1 MKKIC
6 FITTSRADFGMVNT
20 ILDQAKKYKKKFQI
34 FLIVSGNHDDKFF
47 GESINEI
54 KINKKIKKL
63 RVFSKQ
69 RNIDSCSVAISFTD
83 FMKKYSLIFKKLKPS
98 IFVVFGDRYEM
109 LAATLSAFIQKI
121 PVAHIAGGEKTSGS
135 LDDNF
140 RHSITKFSNL
150 HFPTSQIYKKRIVQ
164 LGENPNTVFNYGSL
178 NRQKI
183 ALTKFI
189 SREALEKKY
198 KLNFFKRNIL
208 MTLHPENV
216 GSKVNVK
223 NLKIVLNSLNN
234 QKNTGIIVTSP
245 NADAE
250 GVEMIKFIKKFVK
263 NKKRFRFIKSLGTV
277 DYLSILKL
285 IDGVI
290 GNSSSG
296 ISEVPLFS
304 INTINLGDRQN
315 GREAASTV
323 INCKIDR
330 KEISRNLKKLKRKK
344 NLIKINYRDKFVAKK
359 ILNKIINFNFKRYN
373 NKFYDIKFNI

>member
-6 FITTSRADFGMVNT
+6 FITTSRADFGMVNI
-20 ILDQAKKYKKKFQI
+20 ILDQAKKYKKKIKI
-34 FLIVSGNHDDKFF
+34 FLIVSGNHNDKFF
-47 GESINEI
+47 GKSINEI
-54 KINKKIKKL
+54 KVKKNVKKL
-63 RVFSKQ
+63 TVFLNQ
-69 RNIDSCSVAISFTD
+69 RNINSCSVAISFSD
-83 FMKKYSLIFKKLKPS
+83 FMKKYSLIFKKIKPS
-98 IFVVFGDRYEM
+98 IFVAFGDRYEM

-121 PVAHIAGGEKTSGS
+121 PIAHIAGGEKTSGS

-150 HFPTSQIYKKRIVQ
+150 HFPTSKIYKKRIVQ
-164 LGENPNTVFNYGSL
+164 LGENPKTVFNYGSL

-189 SREALEKKY
+189 SRKILEKKY
-198 KLNFFKRNIL
+198 KLIFFKRNIL

-216 GSKVNVK
+216 GTKINIK

-234 QKNTGIIVTSP
+234 QKDTGIIITSP

-250 GVEMIKFIKKFVK
+250 GDKMIEIIEKFVK
-263 NKKRFRFIKSLGTV
+263 NKKKFKFIKSLGTV
-277 DYLSILKL
+277 DYLSILKQ

-315 GREAASTV
+315 GREAPSTV
-323 INCKIDR
+323 INCKINK

-344 NLIKINYRDKFVAKK
+344 NLIKNNNKDKFVAKK